1 MKRNP
6 EKILNSLTQ
15 HSSDL
20 EYKFERLYRI
30 LFNEQMYYIAYQ
42 RIYAKQ
48 GNMTKG
54 VDGKTVDGF
63 SISHIEQLIDT
74 LKNETY
80 QPKPSQRVYIPKK
93 NGKMRPLGI
102 PSFMDKLL
110 QEVIRMILEAIYEGS
125 FENTS
130 HGFRP
135 QRSPQTALSSI
146 QKSFNGTKWFIER
159 GYRIS
164 YNTERCAF

>member
-30 LFNEQMYYIAYQ
+30 LFNDEMYYIAYQ
-42 RIYAKQ
+42 HIYAKQ

-63 SISHIEQLIDT
+63 SVSHIEQLIDT

-93 NGKMRPLGI
+93 NGEEEAALGI

-110 QEVIRMILEAIYEGS
+110 QEVVRMILEAIYEGS
-125 FENTS
+125 FEYTS

-146 QKSFNGTKWFIER
+146 QRYEVV
-159 GYRIS
+159 Y
-164 YNTERCAF
+164 

>member
-1 MKRNP
+1 MLILENVRDMKRNP

-30 LFNEQMYYIAYQ
+30 LFNEEMYYIAYQ

-80 QPKPSQRVYIPKK
+80 QPKPHSE
-93 NGKMRPLGI
+93 
-102 PSFMDKLL
+102 F
-110 QEVIRMILEAIYEGS
+110 
-125 FENTS
+125 T
-130 HGFRP
+130 FR
-135 QRSPQTALSSI
+135 R
-146 QKSFNGTKWFIER
+146 K
-159 GYRIS
+159 
-164 YNTERCAF
+164 TER

>member
-20 EYKFERLYRI
+20 EYKFERLYRV
-30 LFNEQMYYIAYQ
+30 LFNEEMYYIAYQ
-42 RIYAKQ
+42 HIYAKQ

-102 PSFMDKLL
+102 PTFIDKLL

-125 FENTS
+125 FENSS

-135 QRSPQTALSSI
+135 QRSPHTALSSI
-146 QKSFNGTKWFIER
+146 QKTFNNTKWFIEVR
-159 GYRIS
+159 HQRLL
-164 YNTERCAF
+164 R

>member
-30 LFNEQMYYIAYQ
+30 LFNDEMYYIAYQ
-42 RIYAKQ
+42 HIYAKQ

-63 SISHIEQLIDT
+63 SVSHIEQLIDT

-93 NGKMRPLGI
+93 NGKTAGYSLIDG
-102 PSFMDKLL
+102 
-110 QEVIRMILEAIYEGS
+110 Q
-125 FENTS
+125 TS
-130 HGFRP
+130 SGGCQNDFR
-135 QRSPQTALSSI
+135 SYL
-146 QKSFNGTKWFIER
+146 R
-159 GYRIS
+159 GQ
-164 YNTERCAF
+164 F

>member
-20 EYKFERLYRI
+20 DYKFERLYRI
-30 LFNEQMYYIAYQ
+30 LFNDEMYYIAYQ

-54 VDGKTVDGF
+54 VNGKTIDGF
-63 SISHIEQLIDT
+63 SISHVERLIDA
-74 LKNETY
+74 LKDETY

-93 NGKMRPLGI
+93 NGKIHSLKTPLMVSDHREARRLHFGAYKRHSTI
-102 PSFMDKLL
+102 LNGLL
-110 QEVIRMILEAIYEGS
+110 REILKA
-125 FENTS
+125 
-130 HGFRP
+130 
-135 QRSPQTALSSI
+135 SSI
-146 QKSFNGTKWFIER
+146 TSTMK
-159 GYRIS
+159 Y
-164 YNTERCAF
+164 

>member
-30 LFNEQMYYIAYQ
+30 LFNEEMYYIAYQ

-74 LKNETY
+74 LKT
-80 QPKPSQRVYIPKK
+80 R
-93 NGKMRPLGI
+93 
-102 PSFMDKLL
+102 
-110 QEVIRMILEAIYEGS
+110 
-125 FENTS
+125 
-130 HGFRP
+130 
-135 QRSPQTALSSI
+135 
-146 QKSFNGTKWFIER
+146 
-159 GYRIS
+159 RIS
-164 YNTERCAF
+164 LNPHSEFTFRRKRKDETAGYSVIYG